1 MKRNIFFVL
10 GVGVFL
16 LGVSTL
22 SEAQEKAAAQEVIQ
36 KVQEA
41 AKSLSQSGEA
51 GLAQFD
57 KREGPWVSKDTYVFV
72 FDCAKGTIA
81 AHPFRPDLVG
91 KDDTELRATKGTEFF
106 PRLCEATKTPAGVW
120 VEYWWPK
127 PGEKEGSRKISYAL
141 GVRNTPYIV
150 GAGIYDDKAT
160 ITELQK
166 LTSPGK

>member
-1 MKRNIFFVL
+1 ML
-10 GVGVFL
+10 GVVIFL
-16 LGVSTL
+16 LGFSTL

-57 KREGPWVSKDTYVFV
+57 KRDGPWVSKDTYVFV

-81 AHPFRPDLVG
+81 AHPFRADLVG
-91 KDDTELRATKGTEFF
+91 KDDTELKGTKGTEFF
-106 PRLCEATKTPAGVW
+106 PRLCEATKIPAGVW